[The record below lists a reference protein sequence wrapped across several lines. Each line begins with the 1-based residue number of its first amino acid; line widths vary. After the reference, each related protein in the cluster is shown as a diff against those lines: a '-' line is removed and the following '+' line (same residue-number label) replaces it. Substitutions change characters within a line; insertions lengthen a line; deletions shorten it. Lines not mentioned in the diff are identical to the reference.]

1 MNEEKIKLY
10 ILTGFL
16 GAGKTTTLQKLL
28 LNEKGK
34 KIGVIQNEFGK
45 ISIDGQILGG
55 GDFELVDL
63 SNGSIF
69 CTCLQLNFVQALA
82 EMSKHGLDAVYV
94 ESSGLADPSN
104 LFEVLEAAAVL
115 MGEQRYQLCGTICL
129 VDPVSFLKEA
139 ADLEAVARQI
149 IHCNIALINKCDLAD
164 RQRLDEVSAEIRRLN
179 PDCLVVETVGGVM
192 EETLLQQDLSTYG
205 WAPSQETTINAS
217 TRPKTFSISTEADIP
232 ADKLEAFLK
241 AVLPECYRIKGF
253 CLTDGSWQQV
263 DVVTDRIDYR
273 PCPAK
278 EKTVLVFIS
287 RVSIQLLRTIDTAW
301 KQLVGLPVQLHN

>member
-28 LNEKGK
+28 QNRQGK

-55 GDFELVDL
+55 GDFEMVDL

-82 EMSKHGLDAVYV
+82 EMSRHGLEAVFV

-104 LFEVLEAAAVL
+104 LFDVMEAAAVL
-115 MGEQRYQLCGTICL
+115 MGEQRYELCGTICL

-149 IHCNIALINKCDLAD
+149 IHCNIALVNKCDLVD
-164 RQRLDEVSAEIRRLN
+164 RQRLDEVRAEIKKLN
-179 PDCLVVETVGGVM
+179 SECLIVETVGGVLDESLM
-192 EETLLQQDLSTYG
+192 EQDLSGYG

-217 TRPKTFSISTEADIP
+217 TRPKTFSISTDSDIP
-232 ADKLEAFLK
+232 WDKLESFLK

-253 CLTDGSWQQV
+253 CLSDGVWSQV
-263 DVVTDRIDYR
+263 DVVTDRIDR
-273 PCPAK
+273 KPCPAK

-287 RVSIQLLRTIDTAW
+287 RVSIKLLRTIDSAW
-301 KQLVGLPVQLHN
+301 KEHVGLPVELHN